1 MQYKI
6 GFESISLSHTHTH
19 THPKPLLTTLK
30 TFTFH
35 LVQGCVLLGK
45 PTAQVNGKEGDLNQI
60 PAATTSWNFFNYTF
74 NKSMN
79 TFQTTHLSP
88 PSKENH

>member
-1 MQYKI
+1 M
-6 GFESISLSHTHTH
+6 
-19 THPKPLLTTLK
+19 
-30 TFTFH
+30 
-35 LVQGCVLLGK
+35 LLGK
-45 PTAQVNGKEGDLNQI
+45 PTAQVNGKEGDLNPI